1 MQVFYIKVTIKQ
13 AYACV
18 SRTRVE
24 PYSCRHALRTSEKKK
39 TIFNKDVYLSGCR
52 WGRLLVLCCNPTR
65 CPQGPL
71 TDKLVTLIPTK
82 ILYTTL
88 QRSTNHVSILF

>member
-39 TIFNKDVYLSGCR
+39 LFSIRMSIFPDAGGV
-52 WGRLLVLCCNPTR
+52 
-65 CPQGPL
+65 
-71 TDKLVTLIPTK
+71 D
-82 ILYTTL
+82 
-88 QRSTNHVSILF
+88 F